1 MEQQPMIHAPTLPG
15 AVSAYAAAT
24 LPGMRTPP
32 ELFRAA
38 ARSDP
43 GRPFVTFYDDATGE
57 RVELSFSTT
66 DNWVAKTATLL
77 IEDLGAEPGERVAL
91 FLPTHWQSVVFYLAC
106 WTAGVVAAP
115 TADPAR
121 CAHAVADP
129 THVAE
134 LAACPGGRLLVPLRP
149 MGGRAL
155 DLPAGV
161 LDYAAEVP
169 AQPDRFL
176 AAPPPTPDDPA
187 LDRDGIL
194 LSAGEVVDLARRTAA
209 ELGLHAGSRLLVDA
223 DLGTAKGLTRV
234 LLAPLAVG
242 ASVVLCRNLDPAA
255 VARRVATER
264 ITDRLS

>member
-1 MEQQPMIHAPTLPG
+1 
-15 AVSAYAAAT
+15 
-24 LPGMRTPP
+24 MRTPP

-43 GRPFVTFYDDATGE
+43 GRPFVTFYDDACGE
-57 RVELSFSTT
+57 RVELSFTTT

-77 IEDLGAEPGERVAL
+77 VEELGAEPGERAAL

-115 TADPAR
+115 GADPAQ

-129 THVAE
+129 EHVAE

-149 MGGRAL
+149 MGARAL

-161 LDYAAEVP
+161 VDYAAEVP
-169 AQPDRFL
+169 AQPDRFT
-176 AAPPPTPDDPA
+176 AVAPPTADDPA
-187 LDRDGIL
+187 LERDGTVL
-194 LSAGEVVDLARRTAA
+194 TGGEVVAA
-209 ELGLHAGSRLLVDA
+209 AQQAAADLGLHAGSRLLVDA
-223 DLGTAKGLTRV
+223 DLATAAGLTAA

-255 VARRVATER
+255 LARRVEAER
-264 ITDRLS
+264 VTDRLP